1 LNHRGDHLG
10 VKKTPRL
17 LNYLYIFKLHIDW
30 ISWED
35 ILMRGLPFKVFVWFG
50 LMFLVLAPIALAAG
64 KISIFVSIPPQKY
77 HAEKIGGE
85 LVAVSVMAEPG
96 TDPHT
101 FEPKPQQMVSLS
113 QADIYFAIGIG
124 FEKAWLKKIKA
135 ANPRMQ
141 IVHTDIGI
149 QKFSMTVHLRHGD
162 NARNH
167 TETMPGF
174 GQGRAAS
181 TGKEHHPGS
190 LDPHVW
196 LSPPL
201 VMIQA
206 RHILNALV
214 NIDPAHLAVYA
225 ANYRDFLVELAD
237 LDLELINIFSKK
249 GKRDQFIV
257 FHPAWGYFAH
267 AYGLEQVPIEFEG
280 KDPKPAQLIALID
293 YAKIQGIKVIF
304 VQPQFS
310 TKSAQI
316 VAQEIGGQ
324 VVLADP
330 LALDWADNIR
340 RQAAIFKS
348 VLIKE

>member
-1 LNHRGDHLG
+1 
-10 VKKTPRL
+10 
-17 LNYLYIFKLHIDW
+17 
-30 ISWED
+30 
-35 ILMRGLPFKVFVWFG
+35 MRGLPFKVIMWFE
-50 LMFLVLAPIALAAG
+50 LIFLVLASTALAAE

-77 HAEKIGGE
+77 HVERIGGE
-85 LVAVSVMAEPG
+85 VVAVSVMAEPG
-96 TDPHT
+96 DDPHT
-101 FEPKPQQMVSLS
+101 FDPKPQQMVSLS
-113 QADIYFAIGIG
+113 KAHIYFAIGIG

-135 ANPRMQ
+135 VNPRMQ
-141 IVHTDIGI
+141 IVHTDRGI
-149 QKFSMTVHLRHGD
+149 QKIPMTAHQPHGD

-167 TETMPGF
+167 PETLPGYGHSRF
-174 GQGRAAS
+174 AS
-181 TGKEHHPGS
+181 TGQEHHPGS

-206 RHILNALV
+206 RHILNTLV
-214 NIDPAHLAVYA
+214 SIDPAHGAVYA
-225 ANYRDFLVELAD
+225 ANYKNFLIELVD
-237 LDLELINIFSKK
+237 LDLELIDIFSKRGK
-249 GKRDQFIV
+249 GHQFIV

-267 AYGLEQVPIEFEG
+267 AYGLEQIPIEFEG

-293 YAKIQGIKVIF
+293 YAKKHAIKVIF

-324 VVLADP
+324 VALADS

>member
-1 LNHRGDHLG
+1 M
-10 VKKTPRL
+10 
-17 LNYLYIFKLHIDW
+17 I
-30 ISWED
+30 
-35 ILMRGLPFKVFVWFG
+35 GLPFKVFVWFE
-50 LMFLVLAPIALAAG
+50 LMFLVLAPTALAAG

-77 HAEKIGGE
+77 HVEKIGGE

-96 TDPHT
+96 ADPHI
-101 FEPKPQQMVSLS
+101 FDPKPQQMVSLS
-113 QADIYFAIGIG
+113 KADIYFAIGIG

-135 ANPRMQ
+135 VNPKMQ
-141 IVHTDIGI
+141 IVHTDRGI
-149 QKFSMTVHLRHGD
+149 QKIPMTADQRHGD
-162 NARNH
+162 KARNH
-167 TETMPGF
+167 TETLPGF
-174 GQGRAAS
+174 GQGRAAN
-181 TGKEHHPGS
+181 TGKKYHPGS

-214 NIDPAHLAVYA
+214 SIDPAHRAVYA
-225 ANYRDFLVELAD
+225 ASYRDFLVELVD
-237 LDLELINIFSKK
+237 LDLELINIFSKR
-249 GKRDQFIV
+249 GKRHQFIV

-267 AYGLEQVPIEFEG
+267 AYGLEQIPIEFEG

-293 YAKIQGIKVIF
+293 YAKNHGIKVIF

>member
-1 LNHRGDHLG
+1 MIRGVP
-10 VKKTPRL
+10 VKA
-17 LNYLYIFKLHIDW
+17 II
-30 ISWED
+30 
-35 ILMRGLPFKVFVWFG
+35 WFE
-50 LMFLVLAPIALAAG
+50 LMFLVLAPTVLAAG

-77 HAEKIGGE
+77 HVERIGGD

-96 TDPHT
+96 ADPHT
-101 FEPKPQQMVSLS
+101 FDPKPQQMVSLS
-113 QADIYFAIGIG
+113 KADIYFALGIG
-124 FEKAWLKKIKA
+124 FEKAWLKKINA
-135 ANPRMQ
+135 VNPGMQ
-141 IVHTDIGI
+141 IVHTDSGI
-149 QKFSMTVHLRHGD
+149 QKIPMTAHQRHGD
-162 NARNH
+162 NARKH
-167 TETMPGF
+167 PETPPGS
-174 GQGRAAS
+174 GPGRAAS
-181 TGKEHHPGS
+181 TGAEHHPGS

-214 NIDPAHLAVYA
+214 SIDPAHGAMYA
-225 ANYRDFLVELAD
+225 ANYKDFLAELVD
-237 LDLELINIFSKK
+237 LDLELIDIFSKR
-249 GKRDQFIV
+249 GKRHQFIV

-280 KDPKPAQLIALID
+280 KAPKPAQLIALID
-293 YAKIQGIKVIF
+293 YAKKQGIKVIF

-324 VVLADP
+324 VTLADP

-348 VLIKE
+348 LLIKE